1 MEKLLKGK
9 NALITGGAG
18 EMASTIARTLAKE
31 GAGIVLVDL
40 NAEAVDKVAR
50 QIGEECGVPAVGY
63 AYNLCDFAKHADFID
78 QVEKEFGEIQILVN
92 VAGITNTIT
101 YRDITEED
109 WDKMMSINLKAPF
122 FFTRELFFRMQE
134 RGEGRIVNLGSI
146 SGERGAKY
154 AGPHYSISKAGLIC
168 FTKVL
173 AKLAGDSGVTVN
185 TVSPGIIASRMTND
199 LGSQVYSYDVPMD
212 RMGTPQEVADGI
224 LYLVSPLASYVTGQ
238 NLSVNGGQSMR

>member
-1 MEKLLKGK
+1 MEKMLNGK
-9 NALITGGAG
+9 LALVTGGAG
-18 EMASTIARTLAKE
+18 EIATTIAKTLARE
-31 GAGIVLVDL
+31 GANIVLVDL
-40 NAEAVDKVAR
+40 NAAAVQAAAEQMR
-50 QIGEECGVPAVGY
+50 QEFGVSVHGY
-63 AYNLCDFAKHADFID
+63 AYDLCNFAGHADFIE
-78 QVEKEFGEIQILVN
+78 QVERECGAVQILVN

-101 YRDITEED
+101 YRDITEAD
-109 WDKMMSINLKAPF
+109 WDKMMNVNLKAPF
-122 FFTRELFFRMQE
+122 FFTRELFFRMQD
-134 RGEGRIVNLGSI
+134 RKEGRIVNLGSI

-168 FTKVL
+168 LTKVL

-212 RMGTPQEVADGI
+212 RMGTPQEVADAI
-224 LYLVSPLASYVTGQ
+224 LYLVSPLATYVTGQ

>member
-40 NAEAVDKVAR
+40 NAEAVGKVAQ

-109 WDKMMSINLKAPF
+109 WDKMMGINLKAPF

>member
-1 MEKLLKGK
+1 MENMLEGKL
-9 NALITGGAG
+9 ALITGGAG
-18 EMASTIARTLAKE
+18 EMATVIAKTLAQE
-31 GAGIVLVDL
+31 GAGVVLVDL
-40 NAEAVDKVAR
+40 AERVTDVAEEIR
-50 QIGEECGVPAVGY
+50 QEFGVPAFGY
-63 AYNLCDFAKHADFID
+63 AYDLCNFSGHADFIR
-78 QVEKEFGEIQILVN
+78 QVEQECGAILILVN

-101 YRDITEED
+101 YRDITEAD
-109 WDKMMSINLKAPF
+109 WDKMMSVNLKAPF

-134 RGEGRIVNLGSI
+134 RGEGHIVNLGSI

-212 RMGTPQEVADGI
+212 RMGTPQEVANAI

>member
-1 MEKLLKGK
+1 MEKMLEGK
-9 NALITGGAG
+9 LALVTGGAG
-18 EMASTIARTLAKE
+18 EMATVIARTLARE
-31 GAGIVLVDL
+31 GAGVVLVDL
-40 NAEAVDKVAR
+40 SARVTAVAEE
-50 QIGEECGVPAVGY
+50 IGREFVVPAYGY
-63 AYNLCDFAKHADFID
+63 AYDLCNFSGHADFIA
-78 QVEKEFGEIQILVN
+78 QVEQECGAIQILVN
-92 VAGITNTIT
+92 VAGITNTIP
-101 YRDITEED
+101 YRDLTEAD
-109 WDKMMSINLKAPF
+109 WDKMMNVNLKAPF
-122 FFTRELFFRMQE
+122 FFTREVFFRMQE
-134 RGEGRIVNLGSI
+134 RKEGRIVNLGSI

-168 FTKVL
+168 FSKIL

-212 RMGTPQEVADGI
+212 RMGTPQEVADAI

>member
-1 MEKLLKGK
+1 MEKLLNGK

-40 NAEAVDKVAR
+40 NAEAVKRVAQ

-63 AYNLCDFAKHADFID
+63 AYNLCDFATHADFID

-101 YRDITEED
+101 YRDITEAD

-134 RGEGRIVNLGSI
+134 RKEGRIVNLGSI

-173 AKLAGDSGVTVN
+173 AKLAGASGVTVN

-212 RMGTPQEVADGI
+212 RMGTPQEVADAI